1 MQKPIKDRLTFPV
14 VPPPQATDD
23 GDDIPRIVEDIFG
36 VLERHDAQAGDGV
49 LSLLTALMQAA
60 DRVMELSTPEEAEGN
75 REEMLAMLDR
85 ARSFVDTWPQRTPS
99 SWRVH

>member
-1 MQKPIKDRLTFPV
+1 MQKPIKDRSSFPV
-14 VPPPQATDD
+14 CPPPQATDD
-23 GDDIPRIVEDIFG
+23 GYDIAHLVEELFG
-36 VLERHDAQAGDGV
+36 VLERNDAPASDGV

-75 REEMLAMLDR
+75 RAELLSLLDR
-85 ARSFVDTWPQRTPS
+85 VHEFVDRWPHRTPS